1 MLEKPCRQFLEESKV
16 RTNVI
21 NRAQGEIFSL
31 RQRSRKNTSVVNTFT
46 REIYLRLHDA
56 INQIT

>member
-21 NRAQGEIFSL
+21 NRVQGEIFFISGTDHEKTHL
-31 RQRSRKNTSVVNTFT
+31 WLTN
-46 REIYLRLHDA
+46 I
-56 INQIT
+56 